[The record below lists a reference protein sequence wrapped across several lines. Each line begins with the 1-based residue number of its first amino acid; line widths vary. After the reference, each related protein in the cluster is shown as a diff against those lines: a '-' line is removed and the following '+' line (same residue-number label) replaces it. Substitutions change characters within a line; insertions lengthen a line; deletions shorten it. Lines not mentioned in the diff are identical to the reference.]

1 MTMIIKNR
9 VQPFNP
15 EEKDKN
21 EDIFG
26 TRILK
31 GIQRFGG

>member
-9 VQPFNP
+9 VHPFNP

-21 EDIFG
+21 EDIFVP
-26 TRILK
+26 RILK